1 MEKLFWIADDDPDDR
16 MIINDAFSESAYC
29 DQLAFFED
37 GEQLLQTL
45 KKKLATAPSAVPAL
59 LILDLNMPKV
69 NGVEVLQSIKKNK
82 STSGIPVVILS
93 TSKSERD
100 KEKAIKLG
108 ANEFITKPI
117 SFDMMVEI
125 TRNLIEKYG
134 KYETS

>member
-45 KKKLATAPSAVPAL
+45 KKKLATAPSTVPAL